1 MRDLEIKYSADL
13 DPVLKG
19 LSFSVKPKEKI
30 GVVGRTGSGKST
42 LALSFFRFVE
52 ASRGSIV
59 IDNIDIK
66 DLGTE
71 DLRSKLTIIPQDPTL
86 FSGSLRSNMDPFDQF
101 RDEDIFTALRRV
113 HLLPS
118 EDVTDTIASSESTVD
133 VVNSNVFKDLETA
146 VTEGGK
152 NFSQGQRQLLCL
164 ARALLK
170 SSRIVLMDEA
180 TASVD
185 FETDKAIQKTISTE
199 FADSTILCIAHRLH
213 TVIEYDR
220 ILVLDQGEIVE
231 FDSPLTLISNSESA
245 FYKMCRNSGEFDSL
259 VALAKSKHELV
270 DVDA

>member
-1 MRDLEIKYSADL
+1 M
-13 DPVLKG
+13 KG
-19 LSFSVKPKEKI
+19 LSFSVKPQEKI

-59 IDNIDIK
+59 IDGIDIK

-71 DLRSKLTIIPQDPTL
+71 DLRSNLTIIPQDPTL

-101 RDEDIFTALRRV
+101 TDDDIFTALRRV
-113 HLLPS
+113 RLLPS
-118 EDVTDTIASSESTVD
+118 EDLNSIASDSTLD
-133 VVNSNVFKDLETA
+133 EVNANVFKDLQTA

-170 SSRIVLMDEA
+170 RSRIVLMDEA

-220 ILVLDQGEIVE
+220 ILVLDQGEIIE
-231 FDSPLTLISNSESA
+231 FDSPLTLINDSESA

-259 VALAKSKHELV
+259 IALAKSKHELV
-270 DVDA
+270 DVSA

>member
-1 MRDLEIKYSADL
+1 M
-13 DPVLKG
+13 
-19 LSFSVKPKEKI
+19 
-30 GVVGRTGSGKST
+30 GRTGSGKST

-59 IDNIDIK
+59 IDGLDIK

-118 EDVTDTIASSESTVD
+118 EETSTTDTIDSDLTLD
-133 VVNSNVFKDLETA
+133 VVNSNVFKDLETT

-220 ILVLDQGEIVE
+220 ILVLDQGEIIE
-231 FDSPLTLISNSESA
+231 FDSPLTLINNSESA

-259 VALAKSKHELV
+259 IALAKYKHELV
-270 DVDA
+270 DVDV